1 MIKHIVMWTIKDSV
15 DGKTKEQNILRL
27 KVMLDNLKKKIPVI
41 KALEVGVN
49 YNSSPA
55 AFDLVLYTAFKDK
68 KELAIYQDHP
78 DHVKVKEFIA
88 TIVDKR
94 AVVDY
99 EV

>member
-1 MIKHIVMWTIKDSV
+1 MIKHLVMWTIKNGI

-27 KVMLDNLKKKIPVI
+27 KVTLDELVGKIPEI
-41 KALEVGVN
+41 KELEVGVN

-55 AFDLVLYTAFKDK
+55 AFDIVLYTVFKDK
-68 KELAIYQDHP
+68 EELAIYQDHP
-78 DHVKVKEFIA
+78 DHVKVKEFVA
-88 TIVDKR
+88 KVADKR

>member
-1 MIKHIVMWTIKDSV
+1 MIKHIVMWTIKDGI

-27 KVMLDNLKKKIPVI
+27 KVMLDNLVGKIPGI
-41 KALEVGVN
+41 KQLEVGVN

-55 AFDLVLYTAFKDK
+55 AFDIVLYTIFKDK
-68 KELAIYQDHP
+68 EELTIYQDHP
-78 DHVKVKEFIA
+78 EHMKVKEFVSKIA
-88 TIVDKR
+88 DKR